1 MDRLPP
7 VPDTLPEFVE
17 WLRGVKNNGAWR
29 KTVLAKLRWQHK
41 RLLAGGQAH
50 PKHALGM
57 IGRMSEQQV
66 TTLISKMEQ
75 AVYESRKNYMRQYMA
90 ERRAEAKDAVSFC

>member
-41 RLLAGGQAH
+41 RLLAGEQAK

-57 IGRMSEQQV
+57 IGRMNEQQV
-66 TTLISKMEQ
+66 ATLISKMEQ